1 MGDITFKFEEGKF
14 NFRVAVLIENE
25 GRILVQNEEK
35 DENYRLPG
43 GRVYIMEDTSKAIK
57 REIKEEIGID
67 VKTEDLKLVQIA
79 ENFFDYLDNGKIKNV
94 HELSYI
100 YNLIIDDSFDITKK
114 ESFKELEKEHVTFIW
129 KTKEE
134 ILKKDF
140 KLVPDIVKN
149 VIGKRNLNYNI
160 IDDRKYNK

>member
-1 MGDITFKFEEGKF
+1 
-14 NFRVAVLIENE
+14 
-25 GRILVQNEEK
+25 
-35 DENYRLPG
+35 
-43 GRVYIMEDTSKAIK
+43 MEDTSKAIK